1 MDVETR
7 VGLEDLDVSSTKC
20 MVEKNLP
27 QQLKLL
33 LDNL

>member
-7 VGLEDLDVSSTKC
+7 VGLDLDFSLTKC